1 MHMTKLN
8 MKFLKN
14 NSDTETNL
22 NLNKKLIPKGLII
35 SLSSRMLIDIGEF
48 DLAYLSL
55 STGVNT
61 SETVCDM
68 SISYFHFT
76 SFI

>member
-22 NLNKKLIPKGLII
+22 NLNKKLISKGLII
-35 SLSSRMLIDIGEF
+35 ILSSRMLIDIGEF
-48 DLAYLSL
+48 DLAY
-55 STGVNT
+55 
-61 SETVCDM
+61 
-68 SISYFHFT
+68 
-76 SFI
+76 